1 MRTSEQGARQ
11 KATGTVWWRGNLGWL
26 VCGWLLACPLPAAA
40 QSGASLS
47 GQWTLNRP
55 ESEFPRELGFS
66 IDGLMPS
73 GNRTTGAG
81 VRPSSGLDLAAMMR
95 WRQSEEEARR
105 RQVLTAEVRTPPQR
119 LTVTDT
125 PEAVTFTDERG
136 RSRTFYPHGREVAM
150 LLDGVQGMAT
160 AMRDGDALVVQ
171 YKVEATRTLRY
182 RFSRVA
188 GPERL
193 KVEVTFLEKGGGDA
207 VIRVYDAARP
217 GDLNFVARAPNPL
230 PPVGIA
236 RPGLRLPNA
245 SDAVGDLSDGANAP
259 GAAGDGTPMGGA
271 DAALRGL
278 QTVGLVVEGIGAA
291 GTACG
296 LKQAALETALIKAFD
311 GSGVAIRRNADEDT
325 YLYVN
330 VTTDHDQ
337 TGLCVSRY
345 DAGLYALTTATL
357 THQRRPALVEA
368 ALLRKGG
375 LVGTDTPEH
384 ATTVT
389 KGLLAYIETFLA
401 QIKAANR

>member
-1 MRTSEQGARQ
+1 MEKTR
-11 KATGTVWWRGNLGWL
+11 VWWRAFFVGLVYGCLL
-26 VCGWLLACPLPAAA
+26 VCSLPAQA
-40 QSGASLS
+40 QPGASLS

-55 ESEFPRELGFS
+55 ESEFPREIGFS
-66 IDGLMPS
+66 IDGLMPPGGRS
-73 GNRTTGAG
+73 AGAA

-119 LTVTDT
+119 LTITDT
-125 PEAVTFTDERG
+125 PDAVTFTDERG

-150 LLDGVQGMAT
+150 LLDGIQGMAT

-207 VIRVYDAARP
+207 VTRVYDAARL

-236 RPGLRLPNA
+236 RPGLRLPTA
-245 SDAVGDLSDGANAP
+245 EGATLDGADSADIPAGSP
-259 GAAGDGTPMGGA
+259 GAAGATGDGTPMGGA

-278 QTVGLVVEGIGAA
+278 RTVGLVVEGVGAA
-291 GTACG
+291 GAVCG
-296 LKQAALETALIKAFD
+296 LKQAALETALMKAFD
-311 GSGVAIRRNADEDT
+311 GSGVSIRRNGDEDT

-345 DAGLYALTTATL
+345 DAGLYAMTTATL
-357 THQRRPALVEA
+357 SHQKRPALVEA

-384 ATTVT
+384 AATVT
-389 KGLLAYIETFLA
+389 KGLLEYVTTFLT